1 MNLNMPYLKYAWS
14 LALIAGMTFFVCNAQ
29 DPASLDLSFNPDDTG
44 NGAVQWYEQP
54 YSILVPMPDGRLIAG
69 WPGGPLGANPP
80 NPIPNTGGYTRI
92 VRFDQNGWLD
102 TTYHTDVTY
111 SLTQL
116 ALQADGKLL
125 VAREYYE
132 HPQIIRLNADGSQDT
147 TFNSTAEF
155 TGGSIKYLK
164 VMANND
170 ILVGGNFSEVSGIP
184 RRLIARLDPDGA
196 LLPAPYA
203 NDPGVPAGIGIG
215 QTLYAMAVLTDDRVV
230 ACGVSNVNN
239 TRCLVFTADGHFESQ
254 SILPSNWL
262 NNMSGSYLAGTPDGG
277 YLYLR
282 HENGYHDDC
291 HKVNADG
298 TLDTTFYVAFDG
310 APNGTRVQ
318 AGLLPNGN
326 ILFTGAFNFAPPN
339 KKCHGLL
346 VTDPAGNIQDE
357 FQTDDLIAHFY
368 PLVSLEDRVSAQ
380 AITQDGR
387 IILSGKM
394 LTHARGAYANGM
406 VRLLGNGR
414 FDPSFRHRTA
424 ANGPVNCAAIQPDGR
439 ILLGGAFT
447 TYNGHPSRYLVRVHD
462 DGSLDTS
469 FHVGR
474 GTGAQVHALLLNTD
488 GTVLVGMDCATQNAY
503 SMQANFYDL
512 DSTASLFLVDPE
524 GAFIRSIHSWTT
536 PPYTCESIQAIERM
550 PNGGALAVGS
560 GITRLDADLFVDN
573 SYNNQEEQWFDR
585 PLLASQTI
593 SDGRTYI
600 GGSFNYFMGSA
611 TSNLARVTS
620 TGTLDPWAGIH
631 IEGTFD
637 LDGEVLDLEP
647 LASGT
652 AIMVC
657 GRIRRA
663 YGSLLRQGLL
673 QMTTNG
679 VVTTF
684 NSGFAYSS
692 DDFCHRIK
700 QLPNGNYLIGGR
712 FSTYGGESHNDLVR
726 TDWLGVVD
734 TTFDAQGGLEPDAD
748 YNVRVLDVDASGRY
762 LVAGDFQSYQGI
774 GRNFVLRLT
783 GTSIPT
789 GVASTPPAVRD
800 GVSAYIR
807 ADGYL
812 MLGAGLATMDLIEVF
827 DPMGRLVM
835 QGNPRSSSTG
845 MDASHLS
852 EGMYLIRGTRKGE
865 SLSTRL
871 MYNRQ

>member
-1 MNLNMPYLKYAWS
+1 MNLNNTYLKYAWS
-14 LALIAGMTFFVCNAQ
+14 LSLIAGTACSVCYAQ
-29 DPASLDLSFNPDDTG
+29 DPAALDLSFNPDDTG
-44 NGAVQWYEQP
+44 NGATQWYEQP

-92 VRFDQNGWLD
+92 VRFDQDGWLD
-102 TTYHTDVTY
+102 TTYHTNVTY

-170 ILVGGNFSEVSGIP
+170 ILVGGDFTQVNGVA
-184 RRLIARLDPDGA
+184 RRLVARLGPDGT
-196 LLPAPYA
+196 LLAAPYVS
-203 NDPGVPAGIGIG
+203 DTGVPPGMGISG
-215 QTLYAMAVLTDDRVV
+215 TLYALTVLTDGRVV
-230 ACGVSNVNN
+230 ACGDNGFSNSK
-239 TRCLVFTADGHFESQ
+239 CLVFTANGQYDSQ
-254 SILPSNWL
+254 PALPAGWL
-262 NNMSGSYLAGTPDGG
+262 YNISGLNLTGTSDGG
-277 YLYLR
+277 YLLSR
-282 HENGYHDDC
+282 HDAAYHDEC
-291 HKVNADG
+291 LKINADG
-298 TLDTTFYVAFDG
+298 TVDTTFYVAFEG

-318 AGLLPNGN
+318 AGILPNGK
-326 ILFTGAFNFAPPN
+326 ILFTGAFNFAPQD
-339 KKCHGLL
+339 KDCHGLL
-346 VTDPAGNIQDE
+346 VTDPEGNIQDE

-368 PLVSLEDRVSAQ
+368 PQSTLNDRVSAQ
-380 AITQDGR
+380 AITNDGR
-387 IILSGKM
+387 IILSGGM
-394 LTHARGAYANGM
+394 LTHERGAYANGM
-406 VRLLGNGR
+406 VRLLVNGQ
-414 FDPSFRHRTA
+414 FDSSFRRRTA

-474 GTGAQVHALLLNTD
+474 GTGAQVHALLLNSN

-503 SMQANFYDL
+503 TMQANFYDI
-512 DSTASLFLVDPE
+512 DSTASLFLVDQD

-536 PPYTCESIQAIERM
+536 PPYTCESIRALERM

-573 SYNNQEEQWFDR
+573 SYNNQEEQWFNR

-684 NSGFAYSS
+684 NSGFAYLS

-712 FSTYGGESHNDLVR
+712 FSTYGGEPHNDLVR
-726 TDWLGVVD
+726 TDWLGVLD
-734 TTFDAQGGLEPDAD
+734 TNFDAQGGLEPDAD
-748 YNVRVLDVDASGRY
+748 YNVRVLDIDASGRY

-789 GVASTPPAVRD
+789 GITSPAPHDAPHAYMGPD
-800 GVSAYIR
+800 GR
-807 ADGYL
+807 L
-812 MLGAGLATMDLIEVF
+812 MLSVDLATMDLIEVF
-827 DPMGRLVM
+827 DPLGRLVL
-835 QGNPRSSSTG
+835 QGEPRGRKSA
-845 MDASHLS
+845 MDASDLTPGIYLVQ
-852 EGMYLIRGTRKGE
+852 GMRKGE
-865 SLSTRL
+865 ILSTRFL
-871 MYNRQ
+871 CTGDQ

>member
-1 MNLNMPYLKYAWS
+1 MKLNNTYLKYAWS
-14 LALIAGMTFFVCNAQ
+14 LSLIAGTACSVCYAQ
-29 DPASLDLSFNPDDTG
+29 DPAALDLSFNPDDTG
-44 NGAVQWYEQP
+44 NGATQWYEQP
-54 YSILVPMPDGRLIAG
+54 YSILVPLPDGRLIAG

-116 ALQADGKLL
+116 ALQANEKLL

-132 HPQIIRLNADGSQDT
+132 HPQIIRLNTDGTQDS

-170 ILVGGNFSEVSGIP
+170 ILVGGDFTQVNGVA
-184 RRLIARLDPDGA
+184 RRLVARLGPDGT
-196 LLPAPYA
+196 LLAAPYVS
-203 NDPGVPAGIGIG
+203 DTGVPPGMGISG
-215 QTLYAMAVLTDDRVV
+215 TLYALTVLTDGRVV
-230 ACGVSNVNN
+230 ACGDNGFSNSK
-239 TRCLVFTADGHFESQ
+239 CLVFTANGQYDSQ
-254 SILPSNWL
+254 PALPAGWL
-262 NNMSGSYLAGTPDGG
+262 YNISGLNLTGTPDGG
-277 YLYLR
+277 YLLSR
-282 HENGYHDDC
+282 HDAAYHDEC
-291 HKVNADG
+291 LKINADG
-298 TLDTTFYVAFDG
+298 TVDTTFYVAFEG

-318 AGLLPNGN
+318 AGILPNGN
-326 ILFTGAFNFAPPN
+326 ILFTGAFNFAPQD
-339 KKCHGLL
+339 KDCHGLL
-346 VTDPAGNIQDE
+346 VTDPEGNIQDE

-368 PLVSLEDRVSAQ
+368 PQSTLNDRVSAQ
-380 AITQDGR
+380 AITNDGR
-387 IILSGKM
+387 IILSGGM
-394 LTHARGAYANGM
+394 LTHERGAYANGM
-406 VRLLGNGR
+406 VRLLGNGQ
-414 FDPSFRHRTA
+414 FDSSFRRRTA

-474 GTGAQVHALLLNTD
+474 GTGAQVHALLLNSN

-503 SMQANFYDL
+503 SMQANFYDI
-512 DSTASLFLVDPE
+512 DSTASLFLVDQD

-536 PPYTCESIQAIERM
+536 PLYTCESIRALERM

-611 TSNLARVTS
+611 ISNLARVTS

-637 LDGEVLDLEP
+637 LNDEVLDLEP

-663 YGSLLRQGLL
+663 YSSLLRQGLL

-684 NSGFAYSS
+684 NSGFAYLS

-712 FSTYGGESHNDLVR
+712 FSTYGGEPHNDLVR

-748 YNVRVLDVDASGRY
+748 YNVRVLDIDASGRY

-789 GVASTPPAVRD
+789 GITSPAPHDAPHAYMGPD
-800 GVSAYIR
+800 GR
-807 ADGYL
+807 L
-812 MLGAGLATMDLIEVF
+812 MLSVDLATMDLIEVF
-827 DPMGRLVM
+827 DPLGRLVL
-835 QGNPRSSSTG
+835 QGEPRGSKSA
-845 MDASHLS
+845 MDASDLTPGIYLVQ
-852 EGMYLIRGTRKGE
+852 GMRKGE
-865 SLSTRL
+865 ILSTRFL
-871 MYNRQ
+871 CTGDQ

>member
-1 MNLNMPYLKYAWS
+1 MKPTIFHMKRTYTLFLLTGITGLLCY
-14 LALIAGMTFFVCNAQ
+14 GQ
-29 DPASLDLSFNPDDTG
+29 DPASLDLSFNANDLG

-69 WPGGPLGANPP
+69 WPGGPLGAHPP
-80 NPIPNTGGYTRI
+80 SPIPNTGGYTRI
-92 VRFDQNGWLD
+92 VRFDQDGWLD
-102 TTYHTDVTY
+102 TTYHTNVTY

-170 ILVGGNFSEVSGIP
+170 ILVGGGFTQVNGVARRLVARLGPDGTLLAAPYVSDTGIP
-184 RRLIARLDPDGA
+184 
-196 LLPAPYA
+196 
-203 NDPGVPAGIGIG
+203 PGMGISG
-215 QTLYAMAVLTDDRVV
+215 TLYALTVLTDGRVV
-230 ACGVSNVNN
+230 ACGDNGFSNSK
-239 TRCLVFTADGHFESQ
+239 CLVFTANGQYDSQ
-254 SILPSNWL
+254 PALPAGWL
-262 NNMSGSYLAGTPDGG
+262 YNISDLNLTGTPDGG
-277 YLYLR
+277 YLLSR
-282 HENGYHDDC
+282 HDAAYHDEC
-291 HKVNADG
+291 LKINADG
-298 TLDTTFYVAFDG
+298 TVDTTFYVAFEG

-318 AGLLPNGN
+318 AGILPNGS

-368 PLVSLEDRVSAQ
+368 PLPSLEDRVSAQ

-447 TYNGHPSRYLVRVHD
+447 TYHGHPSRYLVRVHD

-488 GTVLVGMDCATQNAY
+488 GTVLVGMDCGTQTAY
-503 SMQANFYDL
+503 SPMQANFYDL
-512 DSTASLFLVDPE
+512 DSTTSLFLVGPD

-536 PPYTCESIQAIERM
+536 PPHTCESIRALERL

-560 GITRLDADLFVDN
+560 GITRLNADLFVDN
-573 SYNNQEEQWFDR
+573 SYNNQEGEWFDR

-684 NSGFAYSS
+684 NSGFAYLS

-700 QLPNGNYLIGGR
+700 QLSNGNYLIGGR
-712 FSTYGGESHNDLVR
+712 FSTYGGEPHNDLVR

-748 YNVRVLDVDASGRY
+748 YNVRVLDIDASGRY

-783 GTSIPT
+783 GTSIST
-789 GVASTPPAVRD
+789 GITSPAPHDAPHAYMGPD
-800 GVSAYIR
+800 GR
-807 ADGYL
+807 L
-812 MLGAGLATMDLIEVF
+812 MLSVDLATMDLIEVF
-827 DPMGRLVM
+827 DPLGRLVL
-835 QGNPRSSSTG
+835 QGEPRGRKSA
-845 MDASHLS
+845 MDASDLTPGIYLVQ
-852 EGMYLIRGTRKGE
+852 GMRKGQI
-865 SLSTRL
+865 LSTRFL
-871 MYNRQ
+871 CTGDQ